1 MRRRDFITLLSCAAA
16 WPFTAHA
23 QQPGRMRR
31 IGVLMGYAERNLEA
45 QAWVKAFVQGF
56 EELGWIVGRNV
67 SIDYRFG
74 AGDADRMR
82 AYAKELVGLAPAVIL
97 AESSPATAALKQATR
112 TIPIV
117 FVNVFAPVGQRFV
130 SNLAHPGGNITGFSS
145 IEPEMGGKWFGLLKE
160 VAPHL
165 ARVAVIY
172 NLKTGPF
179 SPLFLDAIEKA
190 APSLPVKLIT
200 IPIHDTA
207 DIERSI
213 SAFAHDLNGG
223 LIVLPSTFLVAHRKL
238 IFEQAAQHRLPAI
251 YGFRFFAVDGGL
263 MSYGVDV
270 PDLFRRSASYVDRI
284 LKGEKPGDL
293 PVQAPVKY
301 QLVINLKTAKALGL
315 NVPPTLLTR
324 ADEVIE

>member
-16 WPFTAHA
+16 WPFTARA
-23 QQPGRMRR
+23 QQPDRMKR

-45 QAWVKAFVQGF
+45 QAWVKAFAQAF
-56 EELGWIVGRNV
+56 KELGWIAGRNV
-67 SIDYRFG
+67 LIDYRFG
-74 AGDADRMR
+74 AGDADRMK
-82 AYAKELVGLAPAVIL
+82 AYAEELVGLKPAVIL
-97 AESSPATAALKQATR
+97 AESSPATAALRKATR

-130 SNLAHPGGNITGFSS
+130 SNLARPGGNITGFSS
-145 IEPEMGGKWFGLLKE
+145 IEPEMGGKWFDLLRE

-179 SPLFLDAIEKA
+179 SPLFLHAIEKA
-190 APSLPVKLIT
+190 ASSFAVKLIA

-270 PDLFRRSASYVDRI
+270 PDLFRQSASYVDRI

-293 PVQAPVKY
+293 PVQAPIKY
-301 QLVINLKTAKALGL
+301 QLVINLKTAKAIGL
-315 NVPPTLLTR
+315 NVPPTLLIR

>member
-45 QAWVKAFVQGF
+45 QAWVKVFVQGF

>member
-82 AYAKELVGLAPAVIL
+82 TYAKELVGLAPAVIL

>member
-1 MRRRDFITLLSCAAA
+1 MRRRHFITLLSCATA
-16 WPFTAHA
+16 WPFMARA
-23 QQPGRMRR
+23 QQPDRKRR

-45 QAWVKAFVQGF
+45 QAWVTAFVQEF
-56 EELGWIVGRNV
+56 KSLGWIVGRNV

-82 AYAKELVGLAPAVIL
+82 AYAKELVGLNPAVIL
-97 AESSPATAALKQATR
+97 AESSPATAALQQATR

-179 SPLFLDAIEKA
+179 SPLFLDVIEKA
-190 APSLPVKLIT
+190 APSFALKPIA

-213 SAFAHDLNGG
+213 SAFAHDSNGG
-223 LIVLPSTFLVAHRKL
+223 LIVLPSTFLVAHRQL
-238 IFEQAAQHRLPAI
+238 IFEKAVQHRLPAI

-284 LKGEKPGDL
+284 LKGEKPGGL
-293 PVQAPVKY
+293 PVQTPIKY
-301 QLVINLKTAKALGL
+301 QLVINLKTAKAIGL
-315 NVPPTLLTR
+315 NVPPTLLIR

>member
-1 MRRRDFITLLSCAAA
+1 MRRRDFISAIVGVAA
-16 WPFTAHA
+16 WPVAARA
-23 QQPGRMRR
+23 QQPGQVRR
-31 IGVLMGYAERNLEA
+31 IGVLMGYAERDLEA
-45 QAWVKAFVQGF
+45 QAWVAAFVQGF
-56 EELGWIVGRNV
+56 KALGWIVGRNV

-82 AYAKELVGLAPAVIL
+82 AYANELVGLKPAVIL
-97 AESSPATAALKQATR
+97 AESSPATAALLQATR

-117 FVNVFAPVGQRFV
+117 FVNVFAPIGQRFV
-130 SNLAHPGGNITGFSS
+130 SNLARPGGNITGFSS

-165 ARVAVIY
+165 ARIAVIY

-190 APSLPVKLIT
+190 ASSFALKPIA

-238 IFEQAAQHRLPAI
+238 IFEKAVQHRLPAI

-293 PVQAPVKY
+293 PVQAPIKY
-301 QLVINLKTAKALGL
+301 QLVINLKTAKAIGL
-315 NVPPTLLTR
+315 EVPPTLLTR

>member
-23 QQPGRMRR
+23 QQPDRMRR

-130 SNLAHPGGNITGFSS
+130 SNLARPGGNITGFSS

-190 APSLPVKLIT
+190 APSLAVKLIT

-213 SAFAHDLNGG
+213 SVFAHDLNGG

-238 IFEQAAQHRLPAI
+238 IFEQAVQHRLPAI

-284 LKGEKPGDL
+284 LKGQKPGDL
-293 PVQAPVKY
+293 PVQAPTKY
-301 QLVINLKTAKALGL
+301 QLVINLKTAKALDL
-315 NVPPTLLTR
+315 HVPWSLLQR

>member
-16 WPFTAHA
+16 WPLTARA
-23 QQPGRMRR
+23 QQPDRMKR

-45 QAWVKAFVQGF
+45 QAWVKAFAQGF
-56 EELGWIVGRNV
+56 KELGWIAGRNV
-67 SIDYRFG
+67 LIDYRFG
-74 AGDADRMR
+74 AGDADRMK
-82 AYAKELVGLAPAVIL
+82 ACAEELVGLKPAVIL
-97 AESSPATAALKQATR
+97 AESSPATAALRKATR

-130 SNLAHPGGNITGFSS
+130 SNLARPGGNITGFSS
-145 IEPEMGGKWFGLLKE
+145 IKPEMGGKWFDLLKE

-190 APSLPVKLIT
+190 ASSFALKLIA

-207 DIERSI
+207 DIERAI

-223 LIVLPSTFLVAHRKL
+223 LIVLPSTFLVAHRQL
-238 IFEQAAQHRLPAI
+238 IFEQAAQHRLPAV

-293 PVQAPVKY
+293 PVQAPTKY
-301 QLVINLKTAKALGL
+301 QLVINLKTAKALDL
-315 NVPPTLLTR
+315 HVPWSLQQR